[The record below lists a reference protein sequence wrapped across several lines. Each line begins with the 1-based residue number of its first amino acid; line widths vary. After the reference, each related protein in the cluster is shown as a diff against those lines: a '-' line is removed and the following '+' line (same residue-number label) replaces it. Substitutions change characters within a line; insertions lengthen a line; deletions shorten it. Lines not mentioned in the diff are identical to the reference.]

1 VPPAASPPAALPIS
15 ALPGRVR
22 LAVRLTPKASAGRI
36 LGVVEEADGARVLKI
51 AVSAPPE
58 DGKANAALVD
68 LLARALKV
76 PRGAVS
82 IAAGV
87 ASRRKLVDIAGDPE
101 TLRPRLRAL
110 LGEDDPHG

>member
-1 VPPAASPPAALPIS
+1 VPPAVSPIS

-22 LAVRLTPKASAGRI
+22 LAVRLTPKASRARI
-36 LGVVEEADGARVLKI
+36 LGLAEEADGARVLKV

-58 DGKANAALVD
+58 DGKANAALVE

-82 IAAGV
+82 IAAGA
-87 ASRRKLVDIAGDPE
+87 ASRRKLVDIEGDAE
-101 TLRPRLRAL
+101 ALRPRLSAL
-110 LGEDDPHG
+110 LGEDDAHG